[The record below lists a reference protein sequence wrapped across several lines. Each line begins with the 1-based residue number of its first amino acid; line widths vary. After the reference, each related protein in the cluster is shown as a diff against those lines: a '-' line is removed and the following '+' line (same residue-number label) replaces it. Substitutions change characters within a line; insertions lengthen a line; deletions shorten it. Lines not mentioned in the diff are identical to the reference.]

1 MKNKKYLNYVKFIII
16 TIIMIVLTI
25 SVCTI
30 YTKVKRSDQSM
41 LAMNLQSINYNEL
54 GSYAVENPE
63 FILYMG
69 FSKNKEKE
77 TLETDIYDYALDN
90 GFLKQLIYLDLTTM
104 EDEDYGEMRNLYFN
118 INLKDIEFNENMSP
132 YIAKFSDGKIVAL
145 LSIDETISIN
155 EIRTFLGINS
165 D

>member
-54 GSYAVENPE
+54 GSYVVENPE